1 MRTLLVAAAVLAA
14 AVTAA
19 EAKCTKKSLNGNW
32 AANLGSVAAVGVMAG
47 GTYNVSIGGSTVNF
61 TLTSFNSTK
70 CRGTGSGTFVGTP
83 VTVEAASEGIASSS
97 SKPNHLLVTVSVGG
111 SSLMFAMQRQ

>member
-1 MRTLLVAAAVLAA
+1 MRTLLVAAAALAA

-32 AANLGSVAAVGVMAG
+32 AANVGSAAAVGVMAG
-47 GTYNVSIGGSTVNF
+47 GTYNVTVAGTTISF

-70 CRGTGSGTFVGTP
+70 CRGTGNGTFGGASVA
-83 VTVEAASEGIASSS
+83 VEAASEGIASSS

-111 SSLMFAMQRQ
+111 NSLMFAMQRQ